1 MLRRCPILSESDQHV
16 ISTALAAKGQEAP
29 QLVSNACE
37 VVRQYTE
44 NNQFEFF
51 PYDEAAK
58 IIPQVERGFFKSKK
72 SPFIEIL
79 KTKEKTPFCSSKD
92 ELEEYVEFTV
102 SNTVRKS

>member
-51 PYDEAAK
+51 PYEEASK
-58 IIPQVERGFFKSKK
+58 IVPQVERGF
-72 SPFIEIL
+72 L
-79 KTKEKTPFCSSKD
+79 
-92 ELEEYVEFTV
+92 
-102 SNTVRKS
+102 NRKNPRS